1 MNGWSSCWEAGC
13 GCKKRG
19 QESRPGSE
27 GDKHAR
33 SFNWALCGVVDP
45 GGPMGQTVLLKG
57 PEAALKDDGQ
67 EDRGQPRGVWE

>member
-1 MNGWSSCWEAGC
+1 MAGPPA
-13 GCKKRG
+13 GRQGVGVRG
-19 QESRPGSE
+19 EVRKAGRARRVINTP
-27 GDKHAR
+27 R